1 MGISGSGVSSY
12 AYIGVSGFGVSAAGV
27 SNPLSSLD
35 LNFAGS
41 SVLDPRITFSR
52 GSQATLFDSTG
63 ALVYAPN
70 NMIRNNTMVGVV
82 AGTPGTLPTNWTGN
96 ATVDGLSREIV
107 GAGVENGINYVDVRF
122 SGTSGTGGNSTLLTF
137 ESQTQVVA
145 SNGQT
150 WAASAY
156 VKLVAG
162 SLANVALFALGI
174 RYNNSGGTSLTAQ
187 NTTLT
192 PTATFTR
199 YTSAFAATDA
209 TTAFVNSSLV
219 ANFTDNSAV
228 DLTLRIGMPQLELGS
243 VATAVNA
250 TSGTAYYGPR
260 FDYNPSTLAAQG
272 LLIEE
277 QRTNSIRN
285 NTMQGAVAGT
295 PGTVP
300 TNWTNNITAGLTQ
313 EIVGTGT
320 ENGITYIDW
329 RLSGTATG
337 TSQVAFESTTQIT
350 AAASQAWTATSY
362 ARLVAGSLTNV
373 SSLQMCIREGTA
385 AGGFVRDETANFTPT
400 SAALRTQ
407 RASVA
412 IASTNALT
420 ERVMPR
426 IFANTVGAVDFTLRI
441 GLPQLEQGAFAT
453 SVIPTTTT
461 ALTRNADVASM
472 TGTNFSSWFNAS
484 EGTIFSQSVVSRQVA
499 IAGTGIVLLDG
510 GAPEIIRLFYRGTGA
525 TAFGVTDN
533 SVTQCDLTPTGVLAA
548 NAVAKLAGAY
558 KLDDFATSGNGGAV
572 TTDPTGTLPTVNQLT
587 LGFSSV
593 YLNGWIQRISYYPV
607 RLPNS
612 TLQALTA

>member
-1 MGISGSGVSSY
+1 MLATWGTSTGRNPTLDLQ
-12 AYIGVSGFGVSAAGV
+12 FAGAT
-27 SNPLSSLD
+27 SLD
-35 LNFAGS
+35 N
-41 SVLDPRITFSR
+41 RITFSR
-52 GSQATLFDSTG
+52 GTTATYFNSAGVLTTAGTSEARFDYNPSTLAAQG
-63 ALVYAPN
+63 LLIEEQRTN
-70 NMIRNNTMVGVV
+70 SIRNNTMQGAV

-96 ATVDGLSREIV
+96 ATVDGLSREVV

-137 ESQTQVVA
+137 ESQTEVVA

-219 ANFTDNSAV
+219 ANFTDNS
-228 DLTLRIGMPQLELGS
+228 
-243 VATAVNA
+243 
-250 TSGTAYYGPR
+250 
-260 FDYNPSTLAAQG
+260 
-272 LLIEE
+272 
-277 QRTNSIRN
+277 
-285 NTMQGAVAGT
+285 
-295 PGTVP
+295 
-300 TNWTNNITAGLTQ
+300 
-313 EIVGTGT
+313 
-320 ENGITYIDW
+320 
-329 RLSGTATG
+329 
-337 TSQVAFESTTQIT
+337 
-350 AAASQAWTATSY
+350 
-362 ARLVAGSLTNV
+362 
-373 SSLQMCIREGTA
+373 
-385 AGGFVRDETANFTPT
+385 
-400 SAALRTQ
+400 
-407 RASVA
+407 
-412 IASTNALT
+412 
-420 ERVMPR
+420 
-426 IFANTVGAVDFTLRI
+426 AVDFTLRI

>member
-1 MGISGSGVSSY
+1 LTTAGTSEARFDYNPSTL
-12 AYIGVSGFGVSAAGV
+12 AAQGLLIEEQRTN
-27 SNPLSSLD
+27 S
-35 LNFAGS
+35 
-41 SVLDPRITFSR
+41 
-52 GSQATLFDSTG
+52 
-63 ALVYAPN
+63 
-70 NMIRNNTMVGVV
+70 IRNNTMQGAV

-96 ATVDGLSREIV
+96 ATVDGLSREVV

-137 ESQTQVVA
+137 ESQTEVVA

-219 ANFTDNSAV
+219 ANFTDNS
-228 DLTLRIGMPQLELGS
+228 
-243 VATAVNA
+243 
-250 TSGTAYYGPR
+250 
-260 FDYNPSTLAAQG
+260 
-272 LLIEE
+272 
-277 QRTNSIRN
+277 
-285 NTMQGAVAGT
+285 
-295 PGTVP
+295 
-300 TNWTNNITAGLTQ
+300 
-313 EIVGTGT
+313 
-320 ENGITYIDW
+320 
-329 RLSGTATG
+329 
-337 TSQVAFESTTQIT
+337 
-350 AAASQAWTATSY
+350 
-362 ARLVAGSLTNV
+362 
-373 SSLQMCIREGTA
+373 
-385 AGGFVRDETANFTPT
+385 
-400 SAALRTQ
+400 
-407 RASVA
+407 
-412 IASTNALT
+412 
-420 ERVMPR
+420 
-426 IFANTVGAVDFTLRI
+426 AVDFTLRI